1 VSAPRPSLLP
11 LAQLVV
17 GPITRFLKVESASSL
32 LLMAAAA
39 IALGWANS
47 PFSHGYHELWAA
59 ELPISVP
66 LLPHATL
73 HLLVNDALMAFFF
86 LVVGLEIRRELHS
99 GELADL
105 KRATLPLV
113 AAVGGMVVPAL
124 IFVALNPKPPALHGW
139 GTPMATDI
147 AFAVGVLTLL
157 GRRIPAGLRILLLAL
172 AVIDD
177 IGGILV
183 IALFYSSGVK
193 LAGLGIA
200 AAAVLLVLL
209 FQRLGVRSSWL
220 YLVPGALLWAGLH
233 EGGVHP
239 ALAGVTLGL
248 LTPAVSPAGE
258 PPPTETIVHALHPYI
273 AFLVMPLFA
282 LANAGVTVGALDFET
297 VGAIGVLFGVGG
309 GLLLGKPIGILLAC
323 FVAVRAGLC
332 ALPRGVTFAGVGV
345 VGIVAGIGF
354 TVAIFVAN
362 LAFPDPELLG
372 MAKVGVLV
380 GSLSAGVLGLV
391 LGRWLPEPDAVTARV
406 TLEQAES
413 SADV

>member
-1 VSAPRPSLLP
+1 VSAPKPSLPP

-32 LLMAAAA
+32 LLMGAAV

-47 PFSHGYHELWAA
+47 PFAHGYHALWEA
-59 ELPISVP
+59 ELPASVP
-66 LLPHATL
+66 FLPKATL

-86 LVVGLEIRRELHS
+86 LVVGLEIRREIHR
-99 GELADL
+99 GELADR
-105 KRATLPLV
+105 KRAALPLV
-113 AAVGGMVVPAL
+113 AALGGMVVPAL
-124 IFVALNPKPPALHGW
+124 IFVACNPSPPALHGW

-147 AFAVGVLTLL
+147 AFAIGVLTLL

-193 LAGLGIA
+193 LGGLGIA
-200 AAAVLLVLL
+200 GAAVLLVLL
-209 FQRLGVRSSWL
+209 FQRLRVRSPWL
-220 YLVPGALLWAGLH
+220 YLVPGTLLWVGLH
-233 EGGVHP
+233 EGGIHP

-248 LTPAVSPAGE
+248 LTPAVSAGGE

-273 AFLVMPLFA
+273 AFFVMPLFA
-282 LANAGVTVGALDFET
+282 LANAGVTVGALDLEAT
-297 VGAIGVLFGVGG
+297 GATGVLLGVGG

-323 FVAVRAGLC
+323 FIAVRVGVC
-332 ALPRGVTFAGVGV
+332 SLPRGVTFGGVGV

-362 LAFPDPELLG
+362 LAFPNPELLG
-372 MAKVGVLV
+372 MAKVGVLA
-380 GSLSAGVLGLV
+380 GSLAAGVLGLA
-391 LGRWLPEPDAVTARV
+391 LGRLLPEPDATVLDV